1 MNENIKLILANY
13 YFKKLKNYN
22 VKYEIR
28 NNIII
33 SRLPDSNTK
42 QFISTYG
49 TDYNKINE
57 YNKAQY
63 IKKLY

>member
-22 VKYEIR
+22 VKYEIK

-33 SRLPDSNTK
+33 SRLPDANTK
-42 QFISTYG
+42 QFISTYS
-49 TDYNKINE
+49 TSYNKINE
-57 YNKAQY
+57 YNKTPY
-63 IKKLY
+63 IKILY

>member
-22 VKYEIR
+22 IKYEIK

-33 SRLPDSNTK
+33 SRLPDSNKK
-42 QFISTYG
+42 QFISTYSI
-49 TDYNKINE
+49 DYNKIHE
-57 YNKAQY
+57 YNKTPY
-63 IKKLY
+63 IKTLY